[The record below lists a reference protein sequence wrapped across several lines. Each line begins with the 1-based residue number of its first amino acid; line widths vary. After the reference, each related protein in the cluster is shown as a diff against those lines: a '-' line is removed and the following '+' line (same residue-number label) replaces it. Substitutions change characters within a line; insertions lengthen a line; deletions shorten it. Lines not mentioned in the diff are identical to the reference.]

1 MVFTIHGLGDYGKYY
16 LQWALHLFL
25 YTLIIQRIKGEL
37 YQMPM
42 EILPEERK
50 LGRTTVLNTLADKE
64 AYDAYC
70 QSIGEKPGE
79 RLREFMLADMAEY
92 RRKHEGK

>member
-1 MVFTIHGLGDYGKYY
+1 
-16 LQWALHLFL
+16 
-25 YTLIIQRIKGEL
+25 
-37 YQMPM
+37 MPTV
-42 EILPEERK
+42 IAPEDRK
-50 LGRTTVLNTLADKE
+50 LGRTTVLNTLSDKE

-92 RRKHEGK
+92 RRQHDGK